1 MKITDIG
8 LAGLL
13 VATSLAASAGMRIP
27 GYARPDLDI
36 ELVVMGAD
44 GRTVA
49 ERLVE
54 GAYVRAGSDVRLRVY
69 SRHPATAEALVRFGA
84 EARPEFI
91 ETWPATAVLADS
103 QPVYQE
109 SLLVPDTD
117 GARSYRGPIMVLAS
131 ASSGGTVETRTW
143 HLQLIEPRVFAA
155 PAAGRISGRDRRSA
169 LIAALLDA
177 VAASQE
183 APTAQ
188 AVTRVAARTGGAE
201 EAPRSSA
208 DVALFRQWAAAV
220 VIVTAPD
227 GLGSGALVDR
237 AQRLIITNYHV
248 VVGHDTVQVTFK
260 PRGTQDAAS
269 AQVYRG
275 DVVRY
280 DQIADL
286 ALVRVAEL
294 PDYIPEMQLAD
305 IGKLEV
311 GADVHA
317 IGHPT
322 GEVWSYTRGIVSQVR
337 RNYEWQSGDELSH
350 HATVIQTQ
358 TPINPGNSGGPL
370 FDDAGRIVGINTF
383 GRAQTEGLNFAV
395 SADEIRGL
403 LAATR
408 NREAPRAAGNPGSKP
423 GDGGGKGSAEEPPAA
438 GGKGGAEGGQGGR
451 GPNIIGPGAAGAA
464 GGAAGGPQPPRKPG
478 QRNALIYVDSDG
490 DGRADTV
497 YADRD
502 GDGKTDMRGADT
514 DGDGKVDIWYLDED
528 GDGQADIIGR
538 DNDKDGAPDAW
549 RKINGG

>member
-1 MKITDIG
+1 MNISSIAGTIL
-8 LAGLL
+8 LA
-13 VATSLAASAGMRIP
+13 VAALPTGAGVRVP
-27 GYARPDLDI
+27 GQVRADLDV
-36 ELVVMGAD
+36 ELVVMGTG
-44 GRTVA
+44 GRMVA

-69 SRHPATAEALVRFGA
+69 SRQPATAEAVVRFGTD
-84 EARPEFI
+84 ARPAFT
-91 ETWPATAVLADS
+91 ETWPVTVVPADN
-103 QPVYQE
+103 QPIYQE
-109 SLLVPDTD
+109 SLLVPDAD
-117 GARSYRGPIMVLAS
+117 SARSYRGPVTVTVA
-131 ASSGGTVETRTW
+131 ASSGGAVEHRTW
-143 HLQLIEPRVFAA
+143 HLQLFEPRVFTA
-155 PAAGRISGRDRRSA
+155 PAGGRISARNRRGA
-169 LIAALLDA
+169 VLAALLDA
-177 VAASQE
+177 VAASRQ

-188 AVTRVAARTGGAE
+188 AATRVAQRTGGAE
-201 EAPRSSA
+201 EAPRGSA
-208 DVALFRQWAAAV
+208 DVALFRQWAPGV

-227 GLGSGALVDR
+227 GLGSGALIDR

-248 VVGHDTVQVTFK
+248 VAGHSTVQITFK

-286 ALVRVAEL
+286 ALLRVAEL
-294 PDYIPEMQLAD
+294 PEYIPEMQLAD
-305 IGKLEV
+305 VSKLEV

-322 GEVWSYTRGIVSQVR
+322 GEFWSYTRGIVSQVR
-337 RNYEWQSGDELSH
+337 RNYEWQSNDELSH

-383 GRAQTEGLNFAV
+383 GRAQAEGLNFAV
-395 SADEIRGL
+395 SADDIRVL

-408 NREAPRAAGNPGSKP
+408 NREAPRASGNPGGKP
-423 GDGGGKGSAEEPPAA
+423 DDGGGKGGGDQPQP
-438 GGKGGAEGGQGGR
+438 GGKGGEGGGQGGR
-451 GPNIIGPGAAGAA
+451 GPNIIVP
-464 GGAAGGPQPPRKPG
+464 GGAAGDPQQPRKPG
-478 QRNALIYVDSDG
+478 QRNALIYVDSNG

-497 YADRD
+497 YADRNDD
-502 GDGKTDMRGADT
+502 GTTDMRGEDT

-528 GDGQADIIGR
+528 GDGKADIVGR
-538 DNDKDGAPDAW
+538 DNDKDGAPDVW

>member
-1 MKITDIG
+1 
-8 LAGLL
+8 
-13 VATSLAASAGMRIP
+13 V
-27 GYARPDLDI
+27 
-36 ELVVMGAD
+36 
-44 GRTVA
+44 
-49 ERLVE
+49 
-54 GAYVRAGSDVRLRVY
+54 
-69 SRHPATAEALVRFGA
+69 
-84 EARPEFI
+84 
-91 ETWPATAVLADS
+91 
-103 QPVYQE
+103 
-109 SLLVPDTD
+109 
-117 GARSYRGPIMVLAS
+117 
-131 ASSGGTVETRTW
+131 
-143 HLQLIEPRVFAA
+143 
-155 PAAGRISGRDRRSA
+155 
-169 LIAALLDA
+169 IAALLDA
-177 VAASQE
+177 VTASQQ

-188 AVTRVAARTGGAE
+188 AATRVAARTGGAE
-201 EAPRSSA
+201 EAPRDSA
-208 DVALFRQWAAAV
+208 DVALFRQWAPGV

-248 VVGHDTVQVTFK
+248 VAGHDTVQITFK

-305 IGKLEV
+305 ISRLEV

-322 GEVWSYTRGIVSQVR
+322 GEFWSYTRGIVSQVR

-395 SADEIRGL
+395 SADDIRAL

-408 NREAPRAAGNPGSKP
+408 SREAPRATANPGGKA
-423 GDGGGKGSAEEPPAA
+423 GDGGGKGSGDDPPAP
-438 GGKGGAEGGQGGR
+438 GGKGGAGQGGR
-451 GPNIIGPGAAGAA
+451 GPNILGPGAE
-464 GGAAGGPQPPRKPG
+464 GGAAGGPQQRKPG
-478 QRNALIYVDSDG
+478 QRNALIYVDSNG

-497 YADRD
+497 YADRS
-502 GDGKTDMRGADT
+502 GDGTTDMRGDDT
-514 DGDGKVDIWYLDED
+514 DGDGKIDVWYLDED
-528 GDGQADIIGR
+528 GDGNADIIGR
-538 DNDKDGAPDAW
+538 DNDKDGAPDVW